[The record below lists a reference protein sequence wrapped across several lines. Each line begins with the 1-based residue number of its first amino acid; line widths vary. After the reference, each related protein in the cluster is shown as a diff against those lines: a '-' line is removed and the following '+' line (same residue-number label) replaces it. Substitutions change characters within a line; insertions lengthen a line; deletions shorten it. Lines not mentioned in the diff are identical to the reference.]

1 MKYKI
6 KYSVPYDIHRYTM
19 DAKDEEQL
27 ATFIKMLVDEQAY
40 GFEVI
45 PERGVK

>member
-6 KYSVPYDIHRYTM
+6 KYSLPYDIYRYAM
-19 DAKDEEQL
+19 DAKDEDQL
-27 ATFIKMLVDEQAY
+27 ITFVKMLADEEAY
-40 GFEVI
+40 GLEVI

>member
-1 MKYKI
+1 MKYQI

>member
-6 KYSVPYDIHRYTM
+6 YYSLPYDIHLYNM

-27 ATFIKMLVDEQAY
+27 ATFVKMLADEEAY
-40 GFEVI
+40 GLEVI